1 MAKYSKIKSIQ
12 LKKGIIMEEIII
24 KDNNTNTLLYL
35 DKNSYYGF
43 VFQEDNTIRNVDR
56 SVCKYF
62 DLLRLS
68 KENTKIGIQNEYE
81 IFLDNKTGLKHYLH
95 NGIDNVEMLLLN
107 NGIPAILYKDYH
119 DNLQSHKLDQIILE
133 IKGIIIGGTLLGL
146 LLSYYVRNLELIQP
160 PESISRIIYSEYSD
174 FNIKDAHD
182 LIYSSHNLTEE
193 EKNILYNEDLLNDI
207 FNTIDGHN
215 FEKFSLKR
223 SLKDIGIKSYTNQT
237 RPLRFGDNM
246 IIGYYSA
253 NPESTNTI
261 YVLNYDGINKNNID
275 ILTHE
280 FIHLCQEHN
289 CSYTAIQE
297 ACAEIISDEYNNQDD
312 MHKSYHNQVK
322 SVKILMEIIGPEPI
336 WYYTFTGDFSQIE
349 EKVKPYLTNK
359 EYDEFLNDL
368 VMNHKNNDINEK
380 RAQSLNNILSTL
392 YKNIYGEDINNNEI
406 ISLIN
411 NEKPLVR
418 YYFNSR
424 FINEENSYYLTNE
437 KKEISL
443 DEAIKLGVV
452 KANATRER
460 ELSHE
465 EVLKYIQNNEIIINR
480 QIDYTNTSI
489 NIEKETIKD
498 NKLYITGTINGKY
511 YEDTDIDELYQLGYI
526 NVTYTIKE
534 KKILTYEEYI
544 SDEAKQYEIDYSTN
558 SNTIKYKD
566 YVTTFVSKKVYIP
579 PINNRE
585 TKEKTKK

>member
-1 MAKYSKIKSIQ
+1 
-12 LKKGIIMEEIII
+12 MEEIII
-24 KDNNTNTLLYL
+24 KDNNTNTLLYI

-43 VFQEDNTIRNVDR
+43 VFEEDNTINNISE

-62 DLLRLS
+62 DLLKLS
-68 KENTKIGIQNEYE
+68 KENTKIGTQNEYE
-81 IFLDNKTGLKHYLH
+81 IFIDNKTGLKHYLH
-95 NGIDNVEMLLLN
+95 NGIDNIEMLLLN

-119 DNLQSHKLDQIILE
+119 DNLKNRKLDQIILE
-133 IKGIIIGGTLLGL
+133 IKGIIIGGTILGL
-146 LLSYYVRNLELIQP
+146 LFSYYIRTIELMRP
-160 PESISRIIYSEYSD
+160 PESISRIVYSEYSD
-174 FNIKDAHD
+174 FNLKDAHD
-182 LIYSSHNLTEE
+182 LIYSSPNLTEE
-193 EKNILYNEDLLNDI
+193 EKKVLYNEDLLNDI
-207 FNTIDGHN
+207 FNTIEDHN

-223 SLKDIGIKSYTNQT
+223 SLTNIDIKSYTDKT
-237 RPLRFGDNM
+237 RPLKLGH
-246 IIGYYSA
+246 IKAIGYYSA
-253 NPESTNTI
+253 NPVSTNTI
-261 YVLNYDGINKNNID
+261 HILNYDGVNKNNID

-280 FIHLCQEHN
+280 FVHLCQEHS
-289 CSYTAIQE
+289 CLRTVIQE
-297 ACAEIISDEYNNQDD
+297 ACAEIISDEYSNQDD
-312 MHKSYHNQVK
+312 MHKAYLNQVK

-336 WYYTFTGDFSQIE
+336 WHYTFTGDSSQIE
-349 EKVKPYLTNK
+349 EKVKPYLTSE
-359 EYDEFLNDL
+359 EYDEFLTDL
-368 VMNHKNNDINEK
+368 VYDLQNDEINEK
-380 RAQSLNNILSTL
+380 RTQSLNNILSIL

-437 KKEISL
+437 KIEISL

-489 NIEKETIKD
+489 NIEKETIKG

-579 PINNRE
+579 PINNSE